1 MGPQPESFREQLERI
16 IQAETKKMQNAMMKE
31 EESVS
36 KEEYFA
42 SDNEDS
48 DEEMIVPS
56 RQRKRKTHLDLFL
69 ESLPSIKAEDEI
81 VDVPKGQICRH
92 NLEEIFA

>member
-1 MGPQPESFREQLERI
+1 
-16 IQAETKKMQNAMMKE
+16 
-31 EESVS
+31 
-36 KEEYFA
+36 
-42 SDNEDS
+42 
-48 DEEMIVPS
+48 VPS